1 MKTQV
6 KSIIVSLLITTI
18 LAAIGY
24 YFFLPV
30 INIKAADFWISVS
43 ALIIVYI
50 LSYEFCLLIFH
61 AYKYADFNSVSHKP
75 SIYLS
80 VVLILLVVAFGL
92 CNLFTSPLLHAKRYA
107 SLLKVNEDCDFNTDL
122 SQTLSSD
129 AIAIMDTS
137 SARKL
142 GNRKLGSLNNLV
154 SQYNVSNDYTQ
165 ISYDNS
171 PAKVSALEYAGFF
184 KYMKNKKSGIP
195 GYVLV
200 SPVDMPAEYVTL
212 NENMKYVP
220 SAYFS
225 HNLMRTIR
233 FAYPTKMIY
242 NAHFEIDEEGIPYYV
257 ASVYDNKIG
266 IFGGRDVSGMVTVN
280 PVDGSTSYYKISEI
294 PDWIDLVYDGD
305 LICSQYNYYGT
316 LQKGY
321 WNSKLSAVGCKVT
334 TDDYG
339 YIAMDNDIWIYTGVT
354 SVNSDA
360 SNIGFILANERTKEA
375 NFYTIAGADEASAQT
390 AAEGEVQQYGYKAS
404 FPSLINIDG
413 YATYIM
419 VLKDSGGLVKMYA
432 AVNAEQYNIVTTA
445 STQKECIEKYKR
457 RMSGGIDSAL
467 EEESLTTDQQVTS
480 SQEEII
486 DESLFT
492 EQQVTIKKLEQ
503 IVVNGNTYI
512 YLLTTEDALYHAK
525 YVDVLPMINV
535 SSGDTLTIRVYND
548 QFLCEN

>member
-6 KSIIVSLLITTI
+6 KSIIVSLLITII

-30 INIKAADFWISVS
+30 INIKSVDFWISVS

-200 SPVDMPAEYVTL
+200 SPVDMSAEYVTL

-266 IFGGRDVSGMVTVN
+266 IFGGRDVSGVVTVN

>member
-200 SPVDMPAEYVTL
+200 SPVDMSAEYVTL

-266 IFGGRDVSGMVTVN
+266 IFGGRDVSGVVTVN

-467 EEESLTTDQQVTS
+467 EEESLTTDQQATS

>member
-200 SPVDMPAEYVTL
+200 SPVDMSAEYVTL
-212 NENMKYVP
+212 NENMKYLP

-266 IFGGRDVSGMVTVN
+266 IFGGRDVSGVVTVN

>member
-6 KSIIVSLLITTI
+6 KSIIVSLLITII

-200 SPVDMPAEYVTL
+200 SPVDMSAEYVTL

-266 IFGGRDVSGMVTVN
+266 IFGGRDVSGVVTVN

-467 EEESLTTDQQVTS
+467 EEESLTTDQQATS

>member
-200 SPVDMPAEYVTL
+200 SPVDMSAEYVTL

-467 EEESLTTDQQVTS
+467 EEESLTTDQQATS

>member
-200 SPVDMPAEYVTL
+200 SPVDMSAEYVTL

-266 IFGGRDVSGMVTVN
+266 IFGGRDVSGVVTVN

-467 EEESLTTDQQVTS
+467 EEESLTTDQQATS

-548 QFLCEN
+548 QFLCMN

>member
-171 PAKVSALEYAGFF
+171 PAKVSARLRTCKSSRYVRGICYLERKYEICAFCIFF
-184 KYMKNKKSGIP
+184 
-195 GYVLV
+195 
-200 SPVDMPAEYVTL
+200 T
-212 NENMKYVP
+212 
-220 SAYFS
+220 
-225 HNLMRTIR
+225 
-233 FAYPTKMIY
+233 
-242 NAHFEIDEEGIPYYV
+242 
-257 ASVYDNKIG
+257 
-266 IFGGRDVSGMVTVN
+266 
-280 PVDGSTSYYKISEI
+280 
-294 PDWIDLVYDGD
+294 
-305 LICSQYNYYGT
+305 
-316 LQKGY
+316 
-321 WNSKLSAVGCKVT
+321 
-334 TDDYG
+334 
-339 YIAMDNDIWIYTGVT
+339 
-354 SVNSDA
+354 
-360 SNIGFILANERTKEA
+360 
-375 NFYTIAGADEASAQT
+375 
-390 AAEGEVQQYGYKAS
+390 
-404 FPSLINIDG
+404 
-413 YATYIM
+413 
-419 VLKDSGGLVKMYA
+419 
-432 AVNAEQYNIVTTA
+432 
-445 STQKECIEKYKR
+445 
-457 RMSGGIDSAL
+457 
-467 EEESLTTDQQVTS
+467 
-480 SQEEII
+480 
-486 DESLFT
+486 
-492 EQQVTIKKLEQ
+492 
-503 IVVNGNTYI
+503 
-512 YLLTTEDALYHAK
+512 
-525 YVDVLPMINV
+525 
-535 SSGDTLTIRVYND
+535 
-548 QFLCEN
+548 

>member
-6 KSIIVSLLITTI
+6 KSIIVSLLITII

-30 INIKAADFWISVS
+30 INIKSVDFWISIS

-50 LSYEFCLLIFH
+50 LSYEFCLLIFQ

-107 SLLKVNEDCDFNTDL
+107 SLLTVNEDCDFNTDL

-129 AIAIMDTS
+129 AIAIMDTN

-165 ISYDNS
+165 ISYDNT
-171 PAKVSALEYAGFF
+171 PAKVAALEYAGFF

-200 SPVDMPAEYVTL
+200 SPVDMSAEYVPL

-233 FAYPTKMIY
+233 FAHPTKMIY
-242 NAHFEIDEEGIPYYV
+242 DAHFEIDEEGKPYYV

-266 IFGGRDVSGMVTVN
+266 IFGGRDVSGVVTVD

-294 PDWIDLVYDGD
+294 PNWIDLVYDGD
-305 LICSQYNYYGT
+305 LLCSQYNYYGT
-316 LQKGY
+316 LQKGF
-321 WNSKLSAVGCKVT
+321 WNSKLSAEGCKIT
-334 TDDYG
+334 TNDYG
-339 YIAMDNDIWIYTGVT
+339 YIAMGNDIWIYTGVT

-360 SNIGFILANERTKEA
+360 SNIGFILVNERTKEA

-457 RMSGGIDSAL
+457 RMSNGIDDAL
-467 EEESLTTDQQVTS
+467 EEENTVTE
-480 SQEEII
+480 SQTATSEEEII

-503 IVVNGNTYI
+503 IVVDGNTYI

-548 QFLCEN
+548 QFLCVN

>member
-200 SPVDMPAEYVTL
+200 SPVDMSAEYVTL

-266 IFGGRDVSGMVTVN
+266 IFGGRDVSGVVTVN

-548 QFLCEN
+548 QFLCMN

>member
-184 KYMKNKKSGIP
+184 NYMKNKKSGIP

-200 SPVDMPAEYVTL
+200 SPVDMSAEYVTL

-266 IFGGRDVSGMVTVN
+266 IFGGRDVSGVVTVN

-404 FPSLINIDG
+404 FPSLINIYG

-467 EEESLTTDQQVTS
+467 EEESLTTDQQATS

>member
-6 KSIIVSLLITTI
+6 KSIIVSLLFTTI

-30 INIKAADFWISVS
+30 INIKSVDFWISIS

-50 LSYEFCLLIFH
+50 LSYEFCLFIFQ

-107 SLLKVNEDCDFNTDL
+107 SLLTVNEDCDFNTDL

-129 AIAIMDTS
+129 AIAIMDTN

-165 ISYDNS
+165 ISYDNT
-171 PAKVSALEYAGFF
+171 PAKVAALEYAGFF

-200 SPVDMPAEYVTL
+200 SPVDMSAEYVPL

-266 IFGGRDVSGMVTVN
+266 IFGGRDVSGVVTVN

-305 LICSQYNYYGT
+305 LLCSQYNYYGT
-316 LQKGY
+316 LQKGF
-321 WNSKLSAVGCKVT
+321 WNSKLSAEGCKVT
-334 TDDYG
+334 TNDYG

-360 SNIGFILANERTKEA
+360 SNIGFILVNERTKEA

-457 RMSGGIDSAL
+457 RMSNGIDNAL
-467 EEESLTTDQQVTS
+467 EEENTVTDSQTATS
-480 SQEEII
+480 EEEVI

-503 IVVNGNTYI
+503 IVVDGNTYI

-548 QFLCEN
+548 QFLCVN

>member
-200 SPVDMPAEYVTL
+200 SPVDMSAEYVTL

>member
-6 KSIIVSLLITTI
+6 KSIIVSLLITII

-200 SPVDMPAEYVTL
+200 SPVDMSAEYVTL

-266 IFGGRDVSGMVTVN
+266 IFGGRDVSGVVTVN

-548 QFLCEN
+548 QFLCMN

>member
-6 KSIIVSLLITTI
+6 KSIIVSLLITII

-30 INIKAADFWISVS
+30 INIKSVDFWISIS

-200 SPVDMPAEYVTL
+200 SPVDMSAEYVTL

-266 IFGGRDVSGMVTVN
+266 IFGGRDVSGVVTVN

-548 QFLCEN
+548 QFLCMN